1 MGRSADM
8 GVLEALR
15 SRRRT
20 RGFLAG
26 EVPRSTIEEILRK
39 ASAYVAL
46 AELDRRS
53 KP

>member
-8 GVLEALR
+8 GVLEALWSPR
-15 SRRRT
+15 SM
-20 RGFLAG
+20 RGFLAD

-39 ASAYVAL
+39 ASAYAAL